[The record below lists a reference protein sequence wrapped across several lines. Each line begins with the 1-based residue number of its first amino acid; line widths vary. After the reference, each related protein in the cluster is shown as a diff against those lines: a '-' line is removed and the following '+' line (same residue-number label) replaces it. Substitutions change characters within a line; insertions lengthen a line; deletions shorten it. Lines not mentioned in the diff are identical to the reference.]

1 MYNKISRNIMIVI
14 GMFSLTI
21 VILLGRF
28 AGSVSIINFLSGIF
42 TGLSITMNLAFL
54 IRLRL
59 DKISNLKIIKKKL

>member
-1 MYNKISRNIMIVI
+1 MIVI